1 MSAPP
6 AEVVDRLDRLAAHA
20 PVGAVDPDVVWAR
33 GRRRQRWRAGAA
45 LAAVVVVGLLGTTTT
60 SSLLAGTQR
69 VEPAVSEDRLVLPDV
84 IRQPGAWEPAFPAPP
99 GRLSAVGVGTRGDL
113 WTWSGR
119 NSAWGVS
126 ASTGESRFLD
136 LPDALP
142 GAQPAL
148 SADGTRVA
156 YWLDTSADVDALGA
170 AGESAML
177 SDGVAVLDVESGA
190 RRTWTLESPHGLWV
204 GGLAWAGDVVWWSA
218 GAARESAGAL
228 TATGMVHTWDLR
240 SGRRTTAGRTALG
253 QPVSANGVVP
263 GTGGFIESVAALRA
277 TRVTGVEPPTELRLE
292 LPDDSTPGETRGVR
306 NLAPSSDGTRVA
318 GLLAPSY
325 YTEDA
330 APLDLVVGGMDGR
343 SAELSVVDGVEAG
356 AVLGW
361 RSPTEVVLADL
372 DDVEPG
378 RPARSL
384 RAWTVD
390 VTTGERSD
398 LLELS
403 GNTPQVAAGAWAAE
417 VVPAPDA
424 PVAPDPRLVG
434 AGGMVALA
442 FSVSLWRDLRRRRGH
457 S

>member
-6 AEVVDRLDRLAAHA
+6 VDVIDRLERLAAHA
-20 PVGAVDPDVVWAR
+20 PARGVDPGVVWAR
-33 GRRRQRWRAGAA
+33 GRRRQRRRAGAA
-45 LAAVVVVGLLGTTTT
+45 VAAVVVVGLLGTTTT
-60 SSLLAGTQR
+60 SSLLERAQR
-69 VEPAVSEDRLVLPDV
+69 VEPAGSADRLVLPDV
-84 IRQPGAWEPAFPAPP
+84 IRQPGAWEPAFPATP
-99 GRLSAVGVGTRGDL
+99 GRLSAVGVTPRGTL
-113 WTWSGR
+113 WPWASR
-119 NSAWGVS
+119 SAVWGVS

-136 LPDALP
+136 LPDALS

-156 YWLDTSADVDALGA
+156 YWLDTSADVEALGA
-170 AGESAML
+170 AGEGAML
-177 SDGVAVLDVESGA
+177 SDGVAVLDVESGE
-190 RRTWTLESPHGLWV
+190 RQTWTVESPHGLWV
-204 GGLAWAGDVVWWSA
+204 NGLAWAGDVLWWSA
-218 GAARESAGAL
+218 GAAKESAGAL
-228 TATGMVHTWDLR
+228 TATGMVHTWELR
-240 SGRRTTAGRTALG
+240 SDRRTTAGRSALG

-263 GTGGFIESVAALRA
+263 GTDGFLESVAARRA
-277 TRVTGVEPPTELRLE
+277 TRVTGVGPPTKLSLE
-292 LPDDSTPGETRGVR
+292 LPDDSTPGDIRGVR
-306 NLAPSSDGTRVA
+306 NPAPSSDGTRVA

-330 APLDLVVGGMDGR
+330 EPLDLVTGRIDGR
-343 SAELSVVDGVEAG
+343 SAELSVVDGVAAG

-372 DDVEPG
+372 DDVESG

-417 VVPAPDA
+417 VVPAPGA
-424 PVAPDPRLVG
+424 PFAPDPRLVG
-434 AGGMVALA
+434 AGGMVVLA
-442 FSVSLWRDLRRRRGH
+442 FCVSLWRDLRRRRGH